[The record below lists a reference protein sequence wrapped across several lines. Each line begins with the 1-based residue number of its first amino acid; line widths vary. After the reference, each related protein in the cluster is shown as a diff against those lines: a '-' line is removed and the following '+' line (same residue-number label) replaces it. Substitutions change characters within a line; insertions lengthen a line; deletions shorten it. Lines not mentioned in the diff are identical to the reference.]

1 MGSLVVLPVVFLMI
15 GQMSG
20 LFLLNT
26 AFVFAM
32 GLVLW
37 VINVLLFLAGAATF
51 RRGELMARLS

>member
-1 MGSLVVLPVVFLMI
+1 MI